1 MGQILRGDS
10 LQVALSERMKYYGLN
25 DTRLIIY
32 QGREESERNIGM
44 APSLAE
50 VYSLAQTTIT
60 RQQHSIDS
68 LRQLLAADH
77 TNGTAAAMVA
87 PEIKVLFPEIRQI
100 AVSTTLVA
108 RPSDTTRV
116 DTVNVALVNTSK
128 NIRSSERRKLAEY
141 LRARLN
147 MGEIQIVDVRSLD

>member
-1 MGQILRGDS
+1 
-10 LQVALSERMKYYGLN
+10 
-25 DTRLIIY
+25 
-32 QGREESERNIGM
+32 
-44 APSLAE
+44 
-50 VYSLAQTTIT
+50 
-60 RQQHSIDS
+60 
-68 LRQLLAADH
+68 
-77 TNGTAAAMVA
+77 MVA